1 MTAPDD
7 APGSPSAEPHATT
20 VSPVASPEVGEVL
33 QALSPEAQLRRKVRF
48 TKAFAIVEAASYC
61 LLAVFM
67 FRKYVLDLRSGTNY
81 VLLRITAYFHGFI
94 SIAFAVMVLD
104 IHRALR
110 WSKTF
115 LVVTLLGPPGALIA
129 HRRLRTQP
137 LPDTVD
143 PRSMLF

>member
-1 MTAPDD
+1 MPAPDASTEPPGPEQQRTSTAPVT
-7 APGSPSAEPHATT
+7 A
-20 VSPVASPEVGEVL
+20 PEVGEVL
-33 QALSPEAQLRRKVRF
+33 QALTPEEQLRRKVRF

-67 FRKYVLDLRSGTNY
+67 FRKYVLDDHGSTNY

-110 WSKTF
+110 WSKAY
-115 LVVTLLGPPGALIA
+115 LLVTLLGPPGALIA
-129 HRRLRTQP
+129 HHRLRTQP
-137 LPDTVD
+137 LPDVVD
-143 PRSMLF
+143 RRSMLF